1 MIDNASSHQLIE
13 VEERFD
19 LPDDNISFI
28 IGLINGYENFG
39 APMKLIQFGLDDVDG
54 GTIVLPSD
62 DPEAGQPAYNLDIRN
77 LGTTSAALRVRDNA
91 DNILLKILGAT
102 TYIGNATTVDDTL
115 TVSGDSEFWSNLYVA
130 GLTTLDNDT
139 TINGDLDL
147 NGNAAVSGDVT
158 LETASNIVFAN
169 EIADKIRLS
178 GTALAGYGLGVNT
191 SELTL
196 YTAGAINTPGAAG
209 LAVRSNTVGG
219 AGYAI
224 WHAGNDGSGSGLDAD
239 KLDNVD
245 SGDFLQS
252 TTTLSG
258 GQSKSYKING
268 VNAITFASDGGGVI
282 FSDTGGG
289 ASCQMTAFAGSG
301 FTVYCGAGNQLRFLT
316 GTGSEFFRAKSTES
330 QPYFNGY
337 KLWHEGND
345 GAGSGL
351 DADYLDSKTT
361 GTGIGDIAF
370 YDSNNRVYDS
380 DRLDGN
386 HASAFLLDSGD
397 SANGNYTFAAVSG
410 TPASPDSFTLT
421 NMNLT
426 VNTSTGVTVFK
437 AETDNVGIGTA
448 SPDNTY
454 ILDVQGAVRV
464 NGTARIT
471 GATTFVS
478 TIQCDDYVH
487 FSDDV
492 DFNFGSTAGFS
503 RSTWD
508 GYLLLMHD
516 GVQVEVP
523 YKTH

>member
-1 MIDNASSHQLIE
+1 MLNNASSHSIVE
-13 VEERFD
+13 VNPRFD
-19 LPDDNISFI
+19 LPDDNIALL

-39 APMKLIQFGLDDVDG
+39 APVKLTQFGLPDFDG
-54 GTIVLPSD
+54 SEVVLPDD
-62 DPEAGQPAYNLDIRN
+62 DPEAGSPTYNLDIRN
-77 LGTTSAALRVRDNA
+77 LGTVGAALRVRDSA
-91 DNILLKILGAT
+91 DNILLKIIAAS
-102 TYIGNATTVDDTL
+102 TYIGN
-115 TVSGDSEFWSNLYVA
+115 
-130 GLTTLDNDT
+130 DT
-139 TINGDLDL
+139 TIDGNQTLNGDLDL
-147 NGNAAVSGDVT
+147 NGNAAISGDITFET
-158 LETASNIVFAN
+158 LSNIFFAN
-169 EIADKIRLS
+169 EVADKIRLS

-191 SELTL
+191 NELTL
-196 YTAGAINTPGAAG
+196 YSAGTLNTPGAAG

-219 AGYAI
+219 AGYRI
-224 WHAGNDGSGSGLDAD
+224 WHEGNDGSGSTLDAD

-245 SGDFLQS
+245 STDFLQS
-252 TTTLSG
+252 TSTLPA

-268 VNAITFASDGGGVI
+268 VNSITFGADGGGVV
-282 FSDTGGG
+282 FNDGL
-289 ASCQMTAFAGSG
+289 CQMTAFSGSG
-301 FTVYCGAGNQLRFLT
+301 FTVYCGTGNQIRFLT
-316 GTGSEFFRAKSTES
+316 NAGVEFFRAKNSES
-330 QPYFNGY
+330 EPYFKGN
-337 KLWHEGND
+337 KMWHAGND

-351 DADYLDSKTT
+351 DADTLDAKNT
-361 GTGIGDIAF
+361 GTGVGDIAF
-370 YDSNNRVYDS
+370 YDASNRVYDS
-380 DRLDGN
+380 DRVDGL

-397 SANGNYTFAAVSG
+397 SANGNYTFSANSG
-410 TPASPDSFTLT
+410 TPVSPDSFTLT

-448 SPDNTY
+448 SPDNAY

-464 NGTARIT
+464 NGTARLA

-478 TIQCDDYVH
+478 TVQCDDYVH

-492 DFNFGSTAGFS
+492 DFNFGSNAGFS